1 MRDKNKML
9 NLIILSVAFVFI
21 TINAFA
27 QNKPIKYCGH
37 AFNGYIY
44 DTSFFLLKS
53 ITNQNKRINL
63 TKAEVGLAEEL
74 LKSKLKEININQ
86 SNQVGKCPNIC
97 KKLKKYTRQY
107 FGFETKN
114 GEKIIWI
121 NLFWNKD
128 LLNEVNTGVI
138 SVNDGCSYYW
148 NIEVNITNR
157 TLTNLDVN
165 GGS

>member
-1 MRDKNKML
+1 ML
-9 NLIILSVAFVFI
+9 LAAFAFI
-21 TINAFA
+21 TINANA
-27 QNKPIKYCGH
+27 QKKPIKYCNKI
-37 AFNGYIY
+37 FNGYIY
-44 DTSFFLLKS
+44 DTNFYLLKS
-53 ITNQNKRINL
+53 IKDQSKRINL
-63 TKAEVGLAEEL
+63 TKAEVELAEEL

-86 SNQVGKCPNIC
+86 PNQAGKCPNIC
-97 KKLKKYTRQY
+97 KRLNKYTRQY

-128 LLNEVNTGVI
+128 LVSEVNTGVI